1 LRTRHPRPAGSAPS
15 RQATDGCRCPAW
27 SSLTHAR
34 GASGTTGPGRPRSWC
49 SDRCRRNAAER
60 ARCRR
65 RRAAELE
72 EAAAQLRRGELPW
85 WFSGSEGQVRLGR
98 CDPSTGK
105 SLNALCAETGGPA
118 KGGNPSQIRRLMLGQ
133 VVRKAYQR
141 PVLQGVGAGA
151 HELSPFPPESAPPQ
165 GGRSHLLGPLGIARW
180 RPIAPAPMT
189 AVSPPS
195 VVVLGMRA
203 PTYAHHKAVD
213 MSPCRGATGR
223 PRRYDGSEHFC
234 AVSGNGGRP

>member
-1 LRTRHPRPAGSAPS
+1 MPEACLARLVGAVSGAGAVTGADATQQSGRAAADVGPPSSRRPPRSCAAANCRGGSA
-15 RQATDGCRCPAW
+15 A
-27 SSLTHAR
+27 
-34 GASGTTGPGRPRSWC
+34 PRDKFDW
-49 SDRCRRNAAER
+49 
-60 ARCRR
+60 
-65 RRAAELE
+65 
-72 EAAAQLRRGELPW
+72 AAAIEA
-85 WFSGSEGQVRLGR
+85 
-98 CDPSTGK
+98 TGK
-105 SLNALCAETGGPA
+105 WLNALCAEAGGRA
-118 KGGNPSQIRRLMLGQ
+118 KGANPSQIRRLMLGQ

-234 AVSGNGGRP
+234 AVSGKGGRP